1 MKYINLRDYQNSAIV
16 ADTDSLVINK
26 VRIFFQSALKIV
38 PFKST
43 KTNKQNK
50 NSQLQLDELLEYLI
64 IGSFWK
70 SGAKPWHLDHWSWT
84 HYPIVCKYE
93 SPSRAKSNYIV
104 HWKLKGNR
112 AFVFTCLDSQWVFFY
127 FGNLQGLNW
136 GQSWTKNKIFVY
148 IPCLC
153 KNSTFSK
160 CSK

>member
-64 IGSFWK
+64 IGSF
-70 SGAKPWHLDHWSWT
+70 
-84 HYPIVCKYE
+84 
-93 SPSRAKSNYIV
+93 
-104 HWKLKGNR
+104 
-112 AFVFTCLDSQWVFFY
+112 
-127 FGNLQGLNW
+127 
-136 GQSWTKNKIFVY
+136 
-148 IPCLC
+148 
-153 KNSTFSK
+153 
-160 CSK
+160 